1 MKPKQT
7 EYLHKDGI
15 LVTLLRIK
23 VLLCS
28 SVLLFLASGES
39 AGAGERTAAQLR
51 ARATKKDARGETP
64 VAASA
69 LANSAG
75 PVTLQASA
83 RVYRPGDVI
92 VLELNNT
99 GATAVYLPG
108 CASYTLERFQEEHFV
123 PLPLKRCDWEQNALL
138 VPPGSRRFELPAPE
152 GTQAI
157 VRAVVTYGVDCREG
171 IPLSRAA
178 CRRIETV
185 ASPSFL
191 LLPETNE

>member
-1 MKPKQT
+1 MKPLRTKP
-7 EYLHKDGI
+7 LDKDGYF
-15 LVTLLRIK
+15 VTLLRVGGLLACS
-23 VLLCS
+23 VLLC
-28 SVLLFLASGES
+28 LASLGPVS
-39 AGAGERTAAQLR
+39 AAEEPVPAQPRLRAPKKGADSAAPAPADTAA
-51 ARATKKDARGETP
+51 K
-64 VAASA
+64 S
-69 LANSAG
+69 
-75 PVTLQASA
+75 VTLQASA
-83 RVYRPGDVI
+83 RAYRPGDVI
-92 VLELNNT
+92 VLELNNA
-99 GATAVYLPG
+99 GSTAIYLPG

-178 CRRIETV
+178 CKRIETV

-191 LLPETNE
+191 LLPEANE